1 MNNKRKWQAVLK
13 SLELIKHS
21 TEKSLPDVGIHFIAT
36 LKSKAAL
43 YIKEKLIPRKSQHT
57 KGNSV
62 DIAVR
67 HLDGT
72 GFECMKI
79 SIIF

>member
-1 MNNKRKWQAVLK
+1 M
-13 SLELIKHS
+13 ELIKHS
-21 TEKSLPDVGIHFIAT
+21 AEESPPRVGIHFIAA

-57 KGNSV
+57 KGNGA
-62 DIAVR
+62 DAAVR

-72 GFECMKI
+72 GFEWMKI
-79 SIIF
+79 SISF